1 MVTIECDCSPCFSMP
16 LFLAD
21 LLDEQSVEQK
31 MKELEESFS
40 DLVDQ
45 VYKALLEREVNKDV
59 HSFRSIFLSLNVS
72 RKYLH
77 QKFIQDNLKINE
89 ETTFDDLWMKL
100 AFYWNFLNFD
110 LLEHVINK
118 FRIEDLKQKMKSNKD
133 ELQSFR
139 KATRLCVF
147 VNCWPLNGEMPPE
160 TKFREFVTK
169 IKLDWENCTLEDIE
183 TKRRV
188 FIRKFLLPEY
198 ALQLGEIKKGCI
210 AITWLVPA
218 TFVNALQKDI
228 KGTTSEFFSEE
239 RIVSI
244 IIDGHQ

>member
-1 MVTIECDCSPCFSMP
+1 MVTIKCDCSLCFTMP

-45 VYKALLEREVNKDV
+45 AYKALLEREVNKDV

-77 QKFIQDNLKINE
+77 QKFIQDNLKIDE

-118 FRIEDLKQKMKSNKD
+118 FRIEDLKQKMKSYKD

-160 TKFREFVTK
+160 TEFREFVTK

-198 ALQLGEIKKGCI
+198 ALQLGEIKKAVLPSLGSYQQH
-210 AITWLVPA
+210 L
-218 TFVNALQKDI
+218 
-228 KGTTSEFFSEE
+228 
-239 RIVSI
+239 
-244 IIDGHQ
+244 